1 MNIYIRAASKYLIRC
16 IKMAVDVWFAVA
28 TLLAPVFA
36 EYAKIR
42 SKAERQFNFIAAA
55 GIFFLLAIAFNAS
68 FLSLAGGA
76 ALYFLYLFEFLGLL
90 FLLIGVLWAVFAGLM
105 K

>member
-1 MNIYIRAASKYLIRC
+1 
-16 IKMAVDVWFAVA
+16 MAVDVWFAVA

-42 SKAERQFNFIAAA
+42 MKAEKQFNFIAAA

-68 FLSLAGGA
+68 FLTLAGGA
-76 ALYFLYLFEFLGLL
+76 AIYGVYLFEFLGWL
-90 FLLIGVLWAVFAGLM
+90 FLLVGVLWAVFAGLI

>member
-1 MNIYIRAASKYLIRC
+1 
-16 IKMAVDVWFAVA
+16 MAVDVWFAIA

-42 SKAERQFNFIAAA
+42 VKAEKQFNFIASA

-68 FLSLAGGA
+68 FLTMAGDA
-76 ALYFLYLFEFLGLL
+76 AMYGMYLFEFLGWI
-90 FLLIGVLWAVFAGLM
+90 FLLVGAIWAVFAGLM

>member
-1 MNIYIRAASKYLIRC
+1 
-16 IKMAVDVWFAVA
+16 MALDVWFAMA
-28 TLLAPVFA
+28 ILLAPVFA

-42 SKAERQFNFIAAA
+42 VKAEKQFNFIAAG

-68 FLSLAGGA
+68 FLSMAGGA
-76 ALYFLYLFEFLGLL
+76 AVYGIYLFEFLGWI
-90 FLLIGVLWAVFAGLM
+90 FLLVGALWAVFAGLL

>member
-1 MNIYIRAASKYLIRC
+1 M
-16 IKMAVDVWFAVA
+16 VDVWFAVA

-42 SKAERQFNFIAAA
+42 TKAEKQFNFIAAA

-68 FLSLAGGA
+68 FFALAGDA
-76 ALYFLYLFEFLGLL
+76 ATWGLYLFEFLGWL
-90 FLLIGVLWAVFAGLM
+90 FLLIGVLWAVFAGLL

>member
-1 MNIYIRAASKYLIRC
+1 
-16 IKMAVDVWFAVA
+16 MAVDVWFAMA

-42 SKAERQFNFIAAA
+42 VKAERQFNFIAAA

-68 FLSLAGGA
+68 FLTMAGGA
-76 ALYFLYLFEFLGLL
+76 AIYGLYLFEFLGWL
-90 FLLIGVLWAVFAGLM
+90 FLLVGALWAVFAGLM

>member
-1 MNIYIRAASKYLIRC
+1 LKANILLGAKN
-16 IKMAVDVWFAVA
+16 MAVDVWFAMA

-42 SKAERQFNFIAAA
+42 VKAEKQFNFIAAA
-55 GIFFLLAIAFNAS
+55 GIFFLLSIAFTAS
-68 FLSLAGGA
+68 FLEMAGTVAMYGVW
-76 ALYFLYLFEFLGLL
+76 FFQFLGWL
-90 FLLIGVLWAVFAGLM
+90 FLLVGALWAVFAGLM

>member
-1 MNIYIRAASKYLIRC
+1 MI
-16 IKMAVDVWFAVA
+16 DVWLAVA

-42 SKAERQFNFIAAA
+42 SKAERQFNFIASA
-55 GIFFLLAIAFNAS
+55 GIFFLLALAFNAS
-68 FLSLAGGA
+68 FLTIAGGA
-76 ALYFLYLFEFLGLL
+76 AIYGLYIFEFLGWL
-90 FLLIGVLWAVFAGLM
+90 FLLVGVIWAVFSGLL

>member
-1 MNIYIRAASKYLIRC
+1 M
-16 IKMAVDVWFAVA
+16 DVWIALA

-42 SKAERQFNFIAAA
+42 TRAERQFNFIAAA
-55 GIFFLLAIAFNAS
+55 GIFFLLAFASVNAAF
-68 FLSLAGGA
+68 LAVAGQTMLVGMI
-76 ALYFLYLFEFLGLL
+76 FEFVGWV
-90 FLLIGVLWAVFAGLM
+90 FLLVGVLWAVFTGLI

>member
-1 MNIYIRAASKYLIRC
+1 
-16 IKMAVDVWFAVA
+16 MAVDLIWFALA

-42 SKAERQFNFIAAA
+42 TKAERQFNFIAAA
-55 GIFFLLAIAFNAS
+55 GIFFLLAVGFQV
-68 FLSLAGGA
+68 SLFTNFAPTAYMYGV
-76 ALYFLYLFEFLGLL
+76 YLFEFLGWL
-90 FLLIGVLWAVFAGLM
+90 FLLVGVLWAVFSGLI

>member
-1 MNIYIRAASKYLIRC
+1 
-16 IKMAVDVWFAVA
+16 MADVWFALAV
-28 TLLAPVFA
+28 LIAPVFA

-42 SKAERQFNFIAAA
+42 TKVERPFNFIAAA

-68 FLSLAGGA
+68 FFVAFAGGVEA
-76 ALYFLYLFEFLGLL
+76 FGMYLFEFLGWL
-90 FLLIGVLWAVFAGLM
+90 FLLIGVLWAALGLM

>member
-1 MNIYIRAASKYLIRC
+1 MI
-16 IKMAVDVWFAVA
+16 DVWLAVA

-42 SKAERQFNFIAAA
+42 SKAERQFNFIASA
-55 GIFFLLAIAFNAS
+55 GIFFLLALAFNAS
-68 FLSLAGGA
+68 FLTIAGGA
-76 ALYFLYLFEFLGLL
+76 AIYGLYIFECLGWL
-90 FLLIGVLWAVFAGLM
+90 FLLVGVIWAVFSGLL

>member
-1 MNIYIRAASKYLIRC
+1 
-16 IKMAVDVWFAVA
+16 MALELTFIWLAIA

-42 SKAERQFNFIAAA
+42 SKVEKQFNFIAGA
-55 GIFFLLAIAFNAS
+55 GIFFLLAAGFGLS
-68 FLSLAGGA
+68 FFDLAGGA
-76 ALYFLYLFEFLGLL
+76 AVYGVYLFEFLGWL
-90 FLLIGVLWAVFAGLM
+90 FLLIGVLWAALGLM

>member
-1 MNIYIRAASKYLIRC
+1 MI
-16 IKMAVDVWFAVA
+16 DVSSIWLAMA

-55 GIFFLLAIAFNAS
+55 GVFFLVSIAFTV
-68 FLSLAGGA
+68 SLFTSTLGSSYIIGQ
-76 ALYFLYLFEFLGLL
+76 FLFEFLGWI
-90 FLLIGVLWAVFAGLM
+90 FLLVGAIWAVFSGLL

>member
-1 MNIYIRAASKYLIRC
+1 MVEVL
-16 IKMAVDVWFAVA
+16 FAIA

-55 GIFFLLAIAFNAS
+55 GVFFLVSIAFTV
-68 FLSLAGGA
+68 SLFTNTLGSSYILGQ
-76 ALYFLYLFEFLGLL
+76 YLFEFLGWI
-90 FLLIGVLWAVFAGLM
+90 FLVVGALWAVFGGLI

>member
-1 MNIYIRAASKYLIRC
+1 M
-16 IKMAVDVWFAVA
+16 VDVWFAVA

-42 SKAERQFNFIAAA
+42 VKAEKQFNFIAAA
-55 GIFFLLAIAFNAS
+55 GIFFLLALGFNAS
-68 FLSLAGGA
+68 FFTALAGGA
-76 ALYFLYLFEFLGLL
+76 EVWGMYLFEFLGWL
-90 FLLIGVLWAVFAGLM
+90 FLLVGVLWAVFAGLL

>member
-1 MNIYIRAASKYLIRC
+1 MMDI
-16 IKMAVDVWFAVA
+16 WFVIA

-55 GIFFLLAIAFNAS
+55 GVFFLVSIAFTAS
-68 FLSLAGGA
+68 LFTNLVGA
-76 ALYFLYLFEFLGLL
+76 SYIFGVYIFEFLGWL
-90 FLLIGVLWAVFAGLM
+90 FLIVGAVWAVFSGLI

>member
-1 MNIYIRAASKYLIRC
+1 
-16 IKMAVDVWFAVA
+16 MAVDVWFAVA
-28 TLLAPVFA
+28 TLLTPVFA

-42 SKAERQFNFIAAA
+42 VKAERQFNFIAAA

-68 FLSLAGGA
+68 FFALTGGA
-76 ALYFLYLFEFLGLL
+76 GVYGMYLFEFLGWL
-90 FLLIGVLWAVFAGLM
+90 FLLVGVLWAVFAGLM

>member
-1 MNIYIRAASKYLIRC
+1 MVEVL
-16 IKMAVDVWFAVA
+16 FAIA

-55 GIFFLLAIAFNAS
+55 GVFFLVSIAFTATLFTYAIGNAYI
-68 FLSLAGGA
+68 FGV
-76 ALYFLYLFEFLGLL
+76 YLFEFLGWI
-90 FLLIGVLWAVFAGLM
+90 FLVVGALWAVFGGLI

>member
-1 MNIYIRAASKYLIRC
+1 
-16 IKMAVDVWFAVA
+16 MAVDVWFVVA

-42 SKAERQFNFIAAA
+42 VKAERQFNFIAAA
-55 GIFFLLAIAFNAS
+55 GIFFLLSIGFTAS
-68 FLSLAGGA
+68 FF
-76 ALYFLYLFEFLGLL
+76 ALVGDTALWGMYLFEFLGWL
-90 FLLIGVLWAVFAGLM
+90 FLLVGVLWAVFAGLL

>member
-1 MNIYIRAASKYLIRC
+1 
-16 IKMAVDVWFAVA
+16 MAVDVWFVVA

-42 SKAERQFNFIAAA
+42 VKAERQFNFIAAA
-55 GIFFLLAIAFNAS
+55 GIFFLLSIGFTATF
-68 FLSLAGGA
+68 FMDLAGTA
-76 ALYFLYLFEFLGLL
+76 YLYGVYLFEFLGWL
-90 FLLIGVLWAVFAGLM
+90 FLLVGVLWAVFAGLM

>member
-1 MNIYIRAASKYLIRC
+1 MI
-16 IKMAVDVWFAVA
+16 DVWLAVA

-42 SKAERQFNFIAAA
+42 TKAERQFNFIAAA
-55 GIFFLLAIAFNAS
+55 GIFFLLALAFNAS
-68 FLSLAGGA
+68 FLTVAGGA
-76 ALYFLYLFEFLGLL
+76 AVYGLYIFEFLGWL
-90 FLLIGVLWAVFAGLM
+90 FLLIGVLWAVFSGLL

>member
-1 MNIYIRAASKYLIRC
+1 
-16 IKMAVDVWFAVA
+16 MAVDVWFVVA

-42 SKAERQFNFIAAA
+42 TKAERQFNFIAAA
-55 GIFFLLAIAFNAS
+55 GIFFLLSIGFTAS
-68 FLSLAGGA
+68 FFSMAGGA
-76 ALYFLYLFEFLGLL
+76 AVYGVYLFEFLGWI
-90 FLLIGVLWAVFAGLM
+90 FLLVGVLWAVFSGLI

>member
-1 MNIYIRAASKYLIRC
+1 MI
-16 IKMAVDVWFAVA
+16 DVWLAVA

-55 GIFFLLAIAFNAS
+55 GIFFLLALAFNAS
-68 FLSLAGGA
+68 FLAIAGGA
-76 ALYFLYLFEFLGLL
+76 AVYGLYIFEFLGWL
-90 FLLIGVLWAVFAGLM
+90 FLLIGVLWAVFSGLL

>member
-1 MNIYIRAASKYLIRC
+1 M
-16 IKMAVDVWFAVA
+16 VDVWFAVA

-55 GIFFLLAIAFNAS
+55 GIFFLLSIAFAS
-68 FLSLAGGA
+68 TLFLTYIGYAGV
-76 ALYFLYLFEFLGLL
+76 YLFEFVGWL
-90 FLLIGVLWAVFAGLM
+90 FLLIGALWAVFGGLIR
-105 K
+105 

>member
-1 MNIYIRAASKYLIRC
+1 M
-16 IKMAVDVWFAVA
+16 VDVWFAIA

-42 SKAERQFNFIAAA
+42 VKAERQFNFIAAA
-55 GIFFLLAIAFNAS
+55 GIFFLLALAFNAS
-68 FLSLAGGA
+68 FLALAGGA
-76 ALYFLYLFEFLGLL
+76 GIYGLYLFEFLGWI
-90 FLLIGVLWAVFAGLM
+90 FLLVGVLWAVFGGLI

>member
-1 MNIYIRAASKYLIRC
+1 
-16 IKMAVDVWFAVA
+16 MAVDVWFAVA

-42 SKAERQFNFIAAA
+42 TKAEKQFNFIAAA

-68 FLSLAGGA
+68 FLSMAGGA
-76 ALYFLYLFEFLGLL
+76 EIYGMYLFEFLGWI
-90 FLLIGVLWAVFAGLM
+90 FLLVGVLWAVFGGLM